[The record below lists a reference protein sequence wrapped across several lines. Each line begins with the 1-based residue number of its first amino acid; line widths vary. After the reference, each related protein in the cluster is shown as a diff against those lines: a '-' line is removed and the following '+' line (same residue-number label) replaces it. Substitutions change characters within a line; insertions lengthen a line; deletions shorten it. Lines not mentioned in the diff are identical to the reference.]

1 MAQPVGR
8 VETPV
13 ARGGREERHVSAAD
27 ERDEARKVVNAVL
40 ASVRCADGVEDMVLT
55 VHNALAAAERRG
67 AEAALREAAAEID
80 RMMVADRSSIRRQ
93 AFGRAATLVAEMGR
107 GARSGRGR

>member
-1 MAQPVGR
+1 
-8 VETPV
+8 
-13 ARGGREERHVSAAD
+13 VSATD

-67 AEAALREAAAEID
+67 AEDALREAAAEID

>member
-1 MAQPVGR
+1 
-8 VETPV
+8 
-13 ARGGREERHVSAAD
+13 VSAAD
-27 ERDEARKVVNAVL
+27 EAGRWIREHGLYVYTGAEHEASL
-40 ASVRCADGVEDMVLT
+40 ADL
-55 VHNALAAAERRG
+55 LAAAERRG
-67 AEAALREAAAEID
+67 AEGALREAAAEID

>member
-1 MAQPVGR
+1 M
-8 VETPV
+8 
-13 ARGGREERHVSAAD
+13 SAL
-27 ERDEARKVVNAVL
+27 DEAFDLDGYVEKWKAAHELGTPRDRADANEAL
-40 ASVRCADGVEDMVLT
+40 A
-55 VHNALAAAERRG
+55 ALAAAERRG